1 MKTPIITRLPWIISL
16 ALSFAGGGCAMAPGS
31 FVDFKQTKNAPA
43 PETLNNQV
51 NLIAVNARVINTL
64 FTEEARTD
72 RELIDALAAER
83 SRYEYRVGPGDVLS
97 IIVYDHPELTIP
109 AGEQRSAAE
118 SGNLV
123 NPDGTIF
130 YPYTGRIQVSNK
142 TVDEIRNVITE
153 LLSKYIKDP
162 QIEVRVAQFNSQ
174 FVFVTGSVNKPG
186 RVALTNIPLTLI
198 DAIQAASGFAPNAN
212 HHEVKITRQGLT
224 ASVSTYQLLKTG
236 DLSQNV
242 VLRPGDLV
250 HIPDDSTQ
258 RVYVMGEVVNPGQV
272 GMGANRLT
280 LTDVLTEVGGIEE
293 SSADAAG
300 VFVIRPAPRS
310 TEQVADVYQ
319 FDLRNSIA
327 YVFSNQFRVQ
337 PNDIVY
343 VSTTQLGRLNRVI
356 DQVSPALDLIN
367 LTETA
372 ETSLR
377 DIVDLNE

>member
-1 MKTPIITRLPWIISL
+1 MIARLAGIIMIAATT
-16 ALSFAGGGCAMAPGS
+16 GCSIAPGS
-31 FVDFKQTKNAPA
+31 FMEFEATKNSKPEPKTLNRQVSITVVNAKVIGQLTKA
-43 PETLNNQV
+43 ENITDSDLLETLK
-51 NLIAVNARVINTL
+51 
-64 FTEEARTD
+64 D
-72 RELIDALAAER
+72 ER
-83 SRYEYRVGPGDVLS
+83 NRYEYRVGPGDVLS

-130 YPYTGRIQVSNK
+130 YPYTGRIQVGNQ
-142 TVDEIRNVITE
+142 TVDQIRNRITE
-153 LLSKYIKDP
+153 LLSEYIKDP

-174 FVFVTGSVNKPG
+174 FVFVTGAVNQPG
-186 RVALTNIPLTLI
+186 RVPLNNIPLTLI
-198 DAIQAASGFAPNAN
+198 DAVQAASGFAPNAN
-212 HHEVKITRQGLT
+212 HHEVKVTRQGLT

-258 RVYVMGEVVNPGQV
+258 RVYVMGEVVKPGQV
-272 GMGANRLT
+272 GMGATRLT
-280 LTDVLTEVGGIEE
+280 LTDVLTEVGGIAE

-300 VFVIRPAPRS
+300 VFVIRPS
-310 TEQVADVYQ
+310 TRDANRVADVYQ

-377 DIVDLNE
+377 DLVDLSN